1 MGMFWH
7 FVQRISSLQLAA
19 TVSPM
24 NWGRACPLVGI
35 VTAVTPSQF
44 VAMLPQKWGKGLVCH
59 AHKCARLQGTLLY
72 HAPIGQMHGCKGH
85 RHKCRWFPSKMGKTH
100 RCSLLPY
107 HPQKWAQPLFSPL
120 PRRFATCG
128 KKFDIQAFWLCHFGI
143 SLVPFWHKIA
153 PKTGF
158 FLRILCHFG
167 ISGQCFTAAPLCHF
181 GTVSYI

>member
-35 VTAVTPSQF
+35 VPADTPSTQ
-44 VAMLPQKWGKGLVCH
+44 VSMLPQKWRKGLVCH

-72 HAPIGQMHGCKGH
+72 HAPIGQMHGCKGGNIL
-85 RHKCRWFPSKMGKTH
+85 RHKCRKIPSKIGKSIITTSGYGH

-107 HPQKWAQPLFSPL
+107 HPQKWGRTAPLFFAASSPFYHKWQKIRHTSIL
-120 PRRFATCG
+120 A
-128 KKFDIQAFWLCHFGI
+128 
-143 SLVPFWHKIA
+143 VPFWHKPYA
-153 PKTGF
+153 
-158 FLRILCHFG
+158 IL
-167 ISGQCFTAAPLCHF
+167 A
-181 GTVSYI
+181 